1 VLKLDRQT
9 EVLMSFQPN
18 PKQVAALTLIGGDQ
32 THTLLYGGSRSGKS
46 FLIVRTI
53 IIRAMKVPHTRHLM
67 ARFRLAHIEAS
78 LVAETWPNVVRTC
91 FPELEY
97 EIDHKKGD
105 RYFLMPNGSEVWY
118 AGLDDKDRT
127 EKILGK
133 EFATVFLNECSQIP
147 WASRNLL
154 MTRLAQKTWLANPED
169 PDGSLGLPLL
179 PGLRLKA
186 YYDENPPL
194 KTHWTHKVFIEKKS
208 PDTNKLLANPDDYR
222 SLQINPYDNRAN
234 VDPAYFA
241 QLDSLPE
248 RVRKRFRDGAFGEA
262 GEGALW
268 TEELLE
274 QQRIDNDDDLPGFTR
289 IVIAVDPSGA
299 RDAEDMH
306 RDEIGIVVAGL
317 GDDGDGY
324 ILEDLTLRGSPAD
337 WGEVV
342 VKAYLRWGADRV
354 VAETNFGGAMV
365 KAVIDSAAAKISRDT
380 NTVVRIAFSE
390 VTASRGK
397 IVRAE
402 PVSALYEA
410 QNVWHV
416 EGLGQLETELCLMTT
431 AGYLG
436 DRSPN
441 RADACVWALTALFH
455 LVIKAAKDAVS
466 GRGAPPKIN
475 LGNAAM
481 KSRLRD
487 LRR

>member
-1 VLKLDRQT
+1 
-9 EVLMSFQPN
+9 MPFQPN
-18 PKQVAALTLIGGDQ
+18 PKQVAALTLMGGDQ

-53 IIRAMKVPHTRHLM
+53 IIRAMKVPFSRHLM

-78 LVAETWPNVVRTC
+78 LVAETWPMVVRAC
-91 FPELEY
+91 FPELEH

-154 MTRLAQKTWLANPED
+154 MTRLAQKTWLPNPED
-169 PDGSLGLPLL
+169 PTGEKGLPLL

-194 KTHWTHKVFIEKKS
+194 KTHWTYKVFIEKKS

-222 SLQINPYDNRAN
+222 HIQINPMDNRAN
-234 VDPAYFA
+234 VAPEYFA

-274 QQRIDNDDDLPGFTR
+274 QQRISNEADLPGLVR
-289 IVIAVDPSGA
+289 IVVAVDPSGA

-317 GDDGDGY
+317 GDDGKGY
-324 ILEDLTLRGSPAD
+324 VLEDLTMKGSPAE
-337 WGEVV
+337 WGKAV

-365 KAVIDSAAAKISRDT
+365 EAVIKSAAADVGRET
-380 NTVVRIAFSE
+380 NTVVRVSFSE

-410 QNVWHV
+410 QDVYHV

-466 GRGAPPKIN
+466 GRGASPKIN
-475 LGNAAM
+475 LGNAAL
-481 KSRLRD
+481 KSRLRAK
-487 LRR
+487 RG